1 MHKKKILILGATG
14 MLGHTL
20 MIHLSQNKKIK
31 VFGTVRKFE
40 LIKKY
45 KKFNNKLIKLDASN
59 FSNLEKC
66 IKKINPDYVINCV
79 GIIKQKFTS
88 SMKKKIYLINSIL
101 PNFLNF
107 LSLKNNFNLIHIST
121 DCVFDGKSGNYDEKK
136 KPNALDVYGLS
147 KFKGEVF
154 SAKTL
159 TLRTSIIGH
168 ELGTNLSFME
178 WFLKSKGSVQGYK
191 KAFFSGLTTLQ
202 LSKFIE
208 KILFKKFESGL
219 FNSGGDKISKFD
231 LLLKIK
237 EIYYKDISIYST
249 NNFKI
254 DRSLNSL
261 KFYNHFNFKK
271 RSWKKMLKELNQF
284 YLKNKHFY
292 ENFQK

>member
-1 MHKKKILILGATG
+1 MYKKKILILGATG

-20 MIHLSQNKKIK
+20 MIHLSQNKKIEL
-31 VFGTVRKFE
+31 FGTVRKFE

-45 KKFNNKLIKLDASN
+45 KKFNYKLIKLDASN

-66 IKKINPDYVINCV
+66 IKKIKPDYIINCV
-79 GIIKQKFTS
+79 GIIKQKITP
-88 SMKKKIYLINSIL
+88 SMINKIYLINSIL

-107 LSLKNNFNLIHIST
+107 LSFKNNFNLIHIST

-136 KPNALDVYGLS
+136 KPNSLDDYGLS

-154 SAKTL
+154 SANTL

-168 ELGTNLSFME
+168 ELGTNFSLME
-178 WFLKSKGSVQGYK
+178 WFLKCKRPVKGYK
-191 KAFFSGLTTLQ
+191 KAFFSGLTTLE
-202 LSKFIE
+202 LSKSIE

-219 FNSGGDKISKFD
+219 FNSGGNKISKFD

-237 EIYYKDISIYST
+237 EVYDKDINIYSV

-254 DRSLNSL
+254 DRSLNSFR
-261 KFYNHFNFKK
+261 FYNHFNFKK
-271 RSWKKMLKELNQF
+271 KSWEKMLKEQKQF
-284 YLKNKHFY
+284 YLKNKKFY
-292 ENFQK
+292 ENF

>member
-20 MIHLSQNKKIK
+20 MIHLSQNKKIEL
-31 VFGTVRKFE
+31 FGTTRKFK
-40 LIKKY
+40 LIRKY
-45 KKFNNKLIKLDASN
+45 KKFSCKLIKLDASN
-59 FSNLEKC
+59 FSNLERC
-66 IKKINPDYVINCV
+66 IKKIKPDYIINCV
-79 GIIKQKFTS
+79 GIIKQKITS
-88 SMKKKIYLINSIL
+88 SMKNEIYSINSIL

-107 LSLKNNFNLIHIST
+107 LSVKNNFNLILIST

-154 SAKTL
+154 SANTL

-178 WFLKSKGSVQGYK
+178 WFLKSNGSIKGYK
-191 KAFFSGLTTLQ
+191 KAFFSGLTTLE
-202 LSKFIE
+202 LSKSIE

-219 FNSGGDKISKFD
+219 FNSGGNKISKFD
-231 LLLKIK
+231 LLVKIK
-237 EIYYKDISIYST
+237 EIYDKDINIYSV

-254 DRSLNSL
+254 DRSLNSFR
-261 KFYNHFNFKK
+261 FYNHFKFKK
-271 RSWKKMLKELNQF
+271 KSWNEMLKELNQF
-284 YLKNKHFY
+284 YLKNKNFY
-292 ENFQK
+292 ENF

>member
-1 MHKKKILILGATG
+1 MLKKKILILGATG

-20 MIHLSQNKKIK
+20 MIHLSQNKKIEL
-31 VFGTVRKFE
+31 FGTVRKFE

-45 KKFNNKLIKLDASN
+45 KKFNYKLIKLDASN
-59 FSNLEKC
+59 FLNLEKC
-66 IKKINPDYVINCV
+66 IKKIKPDYIINCV
-79 GIIKQKFTS
+79 GIIKQKITP
-88 SMKKKIYLINSIL
+88 SMINKIYLINSIL

-107 LSLKNNFNLIHIST
+107 LSFKNNFNLIHIST

-136 KPNALDVYGLS
+136 KPNSLDDYGLS

-154 SAKTL
+154 SANTL

-178 WFLKSKGSVQGYK
+178 WFLKSNGSIKGYK
-191 KAFFSGLTTLQ
+191 KAFFSGLTTLE
-202 LSKFIE
+202 LSKSIE

-219 FNSGGDKISKFD
+219 FNSGGNKISKFD

-237 EIYYKDISIYST
+237 EVYDKDINIYSV

-254 DRSLNSL
+254 DRSLNSFR
-261 KFYNHFNFKK
+261 FYNHFNFKK
-271 RSWKKMLKELNQF
+271 KSWEKMLKEQKQF
-284 YLKNKHFY
+284 YLKNKKFY
-292 ENFQK
+292 ENF